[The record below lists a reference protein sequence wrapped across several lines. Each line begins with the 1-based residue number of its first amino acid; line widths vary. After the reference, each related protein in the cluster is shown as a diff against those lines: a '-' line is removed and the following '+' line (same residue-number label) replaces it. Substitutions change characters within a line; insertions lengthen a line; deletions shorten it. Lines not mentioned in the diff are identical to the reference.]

1 MVTELRFLFLSESQ
15 TLFFSFLQLRICQVI
30 GCDGA
35 QVKAESLFYWVSST
49 SFLRNFKLFFFI
61 KSLLFLQIDLHINLG
76 AVCVSPARHW
86 TNSDTGSAWIMADTD
101 HTPSKQ
107 KQSLSFQLWDGTIS
121 CVRSLG
127 PGGRQHHYVHR
138 FDYAAAGRVT
148 LSALESNVCWLC
160 IMSKSKAERLLFK
173 SYVTH

>member
-1 MVTELRFLFLSESQ
+1 MTELRFLFLSESQ
-15 TLFFSFLQLRICQVI
+15 TLLFYFLELPICQVI

-35 QVKAESLFYWVSST
+35 QVKAESLFYWVSPS
-49 SFLRNFKLFFFI
+49 SFLRNFRLFFSFI

-86 TNSDTGSAWIMADTD
+86 TNSDTGSVWIMADTD

-121 CVRSLG
+121 CVLARPWRKTTSL
-127 PGGRQHHYVHR
+127 PSSV
-138 FDYAAAGRVT
+138 
-148 LSALESNVCWLC
+148 WLC
-160 IMSKSKAERLLFK
+160 SSRPCYTKCFGIKCLLAV
-173 SYVTH
+173 YYE

>member
-1 MVTELRFLFLSESQ
+1 M
-15 TLFFSFLQLRICQVI
+15 I

-35 QVKAESLFYWVSST
+35 QVKAESLFYWVSPS
-49 SFLRNFKLFFFI
+49 SFLRNFRLFFSFI

-86 TNSDTGSAWIMADTD
+86 TNSDTGSVWITADTD

-127 PGGRQHHYVHR
+127 PGGRQHHYLHR

-160 IMSKSKAERLLFK
+160 IMSKSEAERLLFK